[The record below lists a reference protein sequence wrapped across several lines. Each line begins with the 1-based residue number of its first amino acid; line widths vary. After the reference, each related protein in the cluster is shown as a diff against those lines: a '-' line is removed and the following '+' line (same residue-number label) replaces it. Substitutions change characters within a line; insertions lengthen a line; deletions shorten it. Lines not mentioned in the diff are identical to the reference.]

1 MAESNGH
8 QCPECG
14 APRGLDNT
22 PSCACNQR
30 ASDALRE
37 TREAEAAAAEDF
49 DPLRIRP
56 YVELDGAKPAG
67 DETAPLPRVPQP
79 LPADATMRLRAVAA
93 PSATDLNLFA
103 PDDGLPEAPDT
114 EAGADDGADD
124 RRRSR
129 TRRRTVLLGA
139 AAAVVTVVAA
149 AGFASG
155 LFSYETPSRDTAAPQ
170 DVRPAVPDAS
180 TSAAP
185 ASSSPAPESV
195 RPSSASPSASA
206 DASPSLTASPS
217 APPSSASASASR
229 PAADPSPS
237 VPNSAADAAQESA
250 ENASETAAPVL
261 SRGDKGAEV
270 AELQARLHQLYLYN
284 DAINGVFTSQV
295 EDALRNYQWSR
306 GVGTDNLG
314 VYDAATRA
322 RLESETT
329 EP

>member
-8 QCPECG
+8 RCPECG

-56 YVELDGAKPAG
+56 YVELDGAQPTG
-67 DETAPLPRVPQP
+67 DETTPLPRVPQP
-79 LPADATMRLRAVAA
+79 PAAEETMRIRAVPA
-93 PSATDLNLFA
+93 PSTTDLNLSA
-103 PDDGLPEAPDT
+103 PD
-114 EAGADDGADD
+114 ADD
-124 RRRSR
+124 RTDTDTEPRSR

-149 AGFASG
+149 AGLASG

-170 DVRPAVPDAS
+170 DVRPAVPDTS
-180 TSAAP
+180 TNA
-185 ASSSPAPESV
+185 
-195 RPSSASPSASA
+195 PSASA
-206 DASPSLTASPS
+206 SPTPESAHPTSEAPSPS
-217 APPSSASASASR
+217 ADKSPPSSPSPSAKPSSASASASR

-237 VPNSAADAAQESA
+237 VPDKAADAAQESSQD
-250 ENASETAAPVL
+250 ASETAPPVL
-261 SRGDKGAEV
+261 SRGDKGTEV

-284 DAINGVFTSQV
+284 DTINGVFTTQV

-306 GVGTDNLG
+306 GVSTDNLG